1 MLECLQKKRNLK
13 TKTKGDKTKRNEMHY
28 HFPHVKLPS
37 SISKF
42 EGIMFS
48 QAGLVCRDH
57 PEQLV
62 IALEPE
68 AAAIS
73 CTERKMDAIL
83 SEKLDVS
90 MDGLL
95 SQLNAQYMVVD
106 IGGKVTENHEL
117 NILLKS

>member
-1 MLECLQKKRNLK
+1 M
-13 TKTKGDKTKRNEMHY
+13 
-28 HFPHVKLPS
+28 V
-37 SISKF
+37 
-42 EGIMFS
+42 IMFF
-48 QAGLVCRDH
+48 QAGIVCRDH

-68 AAAIS
+68 AAAIF

-90 MDGLL
+90 VDGLL

-106 IGGKVTENHEL
+106 IGGEAFSEKEFSWPMQCKE
-117 NILLKS
+117 